1 MGLPLGNAVLSGRS
15 AISDAPHPPKSPRPR
30 AVPVTRV
37 DASFLLTARTPPGRQ
52 NPLQTPRRRKAAK
65 DRLGGRMK
73 KYTHRQLPAHS
84 PRQPTPRTL
93 AESIRILAQRS
104 GAGRPHCRP
113 QSKLQ
118 RPRRSAE
125 VCANSCHF
133 DVPRSNQNAART
145 TSRSAKNQQLTYKT
159 RHNER

>member
-15 AISDAPHPPKSPRPR
+15 VIGNAPHPPKSPRPR

-37 DASFLLTARTPPGRQ
+37 NTGFPLTTCTPLGFQ
-52 NPLQTPRRRKAAK
+52 NPLQTPRRRKATK

-93 AESIRILAQRS
+93 AESLRILAQRS

-113 QSKLQ
+113 RSKLQ
-118 RPRRSAE
+118 STSMQRRSLRQLLSLRRAPQQPKRYPDD
-125 VCANSCHF
+125 VKICKKPATDLQNST
-133 DVPRSNQNAART
+133 Q
-145 TSRSAKNQQLTYKT
+145 
-159 RHNER
+159 